1 MEQPPIITNRKRAN
15 YAALILSALFAL
27 ITVDAIAQQ
36 KVYGN
41 VFIPS
46 GAEVTV
52 FGAQDFGNNGKIT
65 IDRSIVY
72 GRLNAAESVQFV
84 NANENSYINGAI
96 KKLGTSPLV
105 FPVGDGN
112 FYGPFAGSAADLTGV
127 FFHTSPTDA
136 SFPVTT
142 RQPVL
147 AFVNNTEYWRI
158 EGPNATSLSL
168 TWNEASAL
176 GDHLTRIDDIRIV
189 GWKNGLWTEIPS
201 KPDVNSI
208 LGGPSSLTSGSVT
221 STVAIRPNEFEAF
234 TVGAS
239 SEALPVTLADFN
251 IRKEL
256 STGILGWVTTSES
269 NSDHFQ
275 IERSTDIKT
284 WHKIGFVKSF
294 GESSVRREYRFDD
307 PTPVRGTNYYRLKM
321 VDADG
326 TFAFSS
332 IRSLTFESVLES
344 IVLYPNPAN
353 SVLKILPPI
362 TDPSQRKQISVTDLN
377 GSNYNHALKWSGN
390 DLNIE
395 ELANGIYILTIPNLS
410 GEPFRAKFVVQ
421 K

>member
-1 MEQPPIITNRKRAN
+1 MEQHPIITRKRTN
-15 YAALILSALFAL
+15 YAALSLSALFVMTTA
-27 ITVDAIAQQ
+27 DAIAQQ

-65 IDRSIVY
+65 TARSIVY
-72 GRLNAAESVQFV
+72 GRLNVAESVLFV
-84 NANENSYINGAI
+84 NANENSYINGAV

-147 AFVNNTEYWRI
+147 SFVNNTEYWQI
-158 EGPNATSLSL
+158 EGPNATLLSL

-176 GDHLTRIDDIRIV
+176 GEHLTRIDPIRIV
-189 GWKNGLWTEIPS
+189 GWKDGLWTEIPS
-201 KPDVNSI
+201 KPDINSI
-208 LGGPSSLTSGSVT
+208 LGGNSSLTSGSVT

-234 TVGAS
+234 TIGAS

-251 IRKEL
+251 VKKEL
-256 STGILGWVTTSES
+256 NTGILSWVTTSET
-269 NSDHFQ
+269 NSDHFE
-275 IERSTDIKT
+275 IERSTDIKI

-294 GESSVRREYRFDD
+294 VESSVRREYRFDD
-307 PTPVRGTNYYRLKM
+307 STPVRGANYYRLKM

-326 TFAFSS
+326 TFAFSTTK
-332 IRSLTFESVLES
+332 SLSFESVLEG
-344 IVLYPNPAN
+344 ITLYPNPAN
-353 SVLKILPPI
+353 RVLKILPLV
-362 TDPSQRKQISVTDLN
+362 TDPNRRKQISVTDLN
-377 GSNYNHALKWSGN
+377 GSNYDHALKWSGN
-390 DLNIE
+390 DLNVE
-395 ELANGIYILTIPNLS
+395 KLANGVYILTIPNLS
-410 GEPFRAKFVVQ
+410 GEPFRTRFVVQ

>member
-1 MEQPPIITNRKRAN
+1 MEQDLIITNRKRTS
-15 YAALILSALFAL
+15 YTALSLSALFAL
-27 ITVDAIAQQ
+27 TTVDAIAQQ

-52 FGAQDFGNNGKIT
+52 FGTQDFGNNGKIT
-65 IDRSIVY
+65 TDRSTVY

-84 NANENSYINGAI
+84 NANENSYINGAV
-96 KKLGTSPLV
+96 KKLGSSPLL

-127 FFHTSPTDA
+127 FFHTSPTGA
-136 SFPVTT
+136 SFPATT

-147 AFVNNTEYWRI
+147 AFVNNTEYWQI
-158 EGPNATSLSL
+158 EGSNATSLSL
-168 TWNEASAL
+168 TWSEASAL
-176 GDHLTRIDDIRIV
+176 GAHLTKIDNIRIV
-189 GWKNGLWTEIPS
+189 GWKDGLWTEIPS
-201 KPDVNSI
+201 KPDINSI

-221 STVAIRPNEFEAF
+221 STVAIRPKEFDAF

-251 IRKEL
+251 VRKEL
-256 STGILGWVTTSES
+256 STGILSWVTNSEA

-294 GESSVRREYRFDD
+294 GESSVRREYQFHDS
-307 PTPVRGTNYYRLKM
+307 TPVIGANYYRLKM
-321 VDADG
+321 VDVDG

-332 IRSLTFESVLES
+332 IRSLSFESVLES
-344 IVLYPNPAN
+344 LVLYPNPAN
-353 SVLKILPPI
+353 RVLNVLPPVM
-362 TDPSQRKQISVTDLN
+362 DPNQRKQISVTDLN
-377 GSNYNHALKWSGN
+377 GRNYDQVLNWSGN

-395 ELANGIYILTIPNLS
+395 KLANGVYILTIPNLS
-410 GEPFRAKFVVQ
+410 GEPFRTKFVVQ